1 MRRSPIMTIS
11 FDRNSADL
19 YYKLQNES
27 EAEEIKASG
36 LVRRILRKHFYE
48 EQKSDAGTPA
58 SKT

>member
-1 MRRSPIMTIS
+1 MTIS
-11 FDRNSADL
+11 FDKNSADL
-19 YYKLQNES
+19 YYRLQNES